1 MERRDTGE
9 RRVRPLVLRRVRF
22 GNYSADLASILK
34 RAIMSE
40 ENIDDL
46 NKDNCPTFA
55 AFLEQMA
62 AHNAEQ
68 LAEFSPD
75 AVCPTC
81 GKIHEY
87 TFPYAAKTASPPV
100 A

>member
-1 MERRDTGE
+1 MESRDTGE
-9 RRVRPLVLRRVRF
+9 RRARPFVWRRVRF
-22 GNYSADLASILK
+22 GNYSADLASILE
-34 RAIMSE
+34 RTIMSE
-40 ENIDDL
+40 ENIGDL

-68 LAEFSPD
+68 LAEFAPN
-75 AVCPTC
+75 ALCPTC

-87 TFPYAAKTASPPV
+87 TFPYAAKPAAPP
-100 A
+100 AA